1 MCLIISAPL
10 RIGFGRLPVNSYP
23 IPTRTKSIRTQVNGR
38 SKSTQALQKVY
49 SHLGDKP
56 FGRQMFEQQDV
67 WETDIWVTRRLD
79 DRHLGDILGDTIFI
93 LSVLLSPLAIGDDRS
108 LQKLG
113 VDWCRMVES
122 LQLTFTKANN
132 KEVRLNITVV

>member
-67 WETDIWVTRRLD
+67 WETDVWTTDIWETFWA
-79 DRHLGDILGDTIFI
+79 TPY
-93 LSVLLSPLAIGDDRS
+93 LSCLVLLSPLAIGDDRS

-122 LQLTFTKANN
+122 LQLT
-132 KEVRLNITVV
+132 